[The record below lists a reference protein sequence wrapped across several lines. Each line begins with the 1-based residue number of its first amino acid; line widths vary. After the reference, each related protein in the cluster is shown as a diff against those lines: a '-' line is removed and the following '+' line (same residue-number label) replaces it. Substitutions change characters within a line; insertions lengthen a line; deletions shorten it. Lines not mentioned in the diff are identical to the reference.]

1 MSPFAVLAARWF
13 GVAPGTVRMITD
25 GVNKTLRV
33 VSDHD
38 DAFVRFSPTS
48 LHSRKAL
55 INEAALIATLREQ
68 DIPCCELVAIDGCS
82 VHGPHIVNGLEYN
95 VLLTH
100 TIAGSVLAS
109 TAHDARAFGHSLA
122 RLHRT
127 PIKGPTRMLA
137 ISGEGEI
144 DPMIRPVFE
153 ELTGLVQQL
162 SDTPSASDGICHG
175 DAWLGNAINRD
186 GTAVLFDFEFFGHGP
201 LAYDIATFIW
211 ALRAEG
217 NEAEALIYA
226 SFLEGYRGEYD
237 LPLSEHDL
245 RVNLLRKE
253 INNIR
258 FLCQNITMSHE
269 VKVATAKFARDTLD
283 FALGSR
289 LSRFAWT

>member
-1 MSPFAVLAARWF
+1 MSPFAVLVARWF
-13 GVAPGTVRMITD
+13 GVAPGAVRMITD

-33 VSDHD
+33 VSDQD
-38 DAFVRFSPTS
+38 DVFVRFSPTS
-48 LHSRKAL
+48 LHSHEAL
-55 INEAALIATLREQ
+55 ISEAALIATLREQ

-82 VHGPHIVNGLEYN
+82 VQGPHIVNGIEYN
-95 VLLTH
+95 VLLTQ
-100 TIAGSVLAS
+100 TITGCALAP

-122 RLHRT
+122 RLHRA
-127 PIKGPTRMLA
+127 PIKGLTRTLT
-137 ISGEGEI
+137 INDGGEI
-144 DPMIRPVFE
+144 DPIIRPVFE

-162 SDTPSASDGICHG
+162 SDTPSASGGICHG

-186 GTAVLFDFEFFGHGP
+186 GTAVLFDFEFSGHGP

-226 SFLEGYRGEYD
+226 RFVEGYRGEYD
-237 LPLSEHDL
+237 SPLSEHDL

-258 FLCQNITMSHE
+258 FLCQNITMSRE
-269 VKVATAKFARDTLD
+269 VKVATARFARDTRD
-283 FALGSR
+283 FALGSG